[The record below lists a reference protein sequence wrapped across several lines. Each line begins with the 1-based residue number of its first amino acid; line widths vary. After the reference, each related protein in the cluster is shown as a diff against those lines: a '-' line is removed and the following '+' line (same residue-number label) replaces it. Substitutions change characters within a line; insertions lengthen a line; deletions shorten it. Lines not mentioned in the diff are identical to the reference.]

1 MQLEMHLQNQFAI
14 QKIQCI
20 YHCLSSSFC
29 KNCFTPNVQ
38 TQCRNEF
45 NCVVE
50 VIDPGIKCDYCMQ
63 MLFWIDL
70 NNLDHKLALLL
81 KKRLL
86 KFHKKKENTSK
97 LALLAPKSYH
107 WAIFKQ
113 VTTILIAHC
122 IDQNLVF
129 LKNEK

>member
-1 MQLEMHLQNQFAI
+1 M
-14 QKIQCI
+14 
-20 YHCLSSSFC
+20 
-29 KNCFTPNVQ
+29 
-38 TQCRNEF
+38 
-45 NCVVE
+45 VE

-70 NNLDHKLALLL
+70 NNLDRKLAL
-81 KKRLL
+81 LL

-97 LALLAPKSYH
+97 LALLAPKLYH

-113 VTTILIAHC
+113 VTTILRVHC